1 MLFMTTQIGVIED
14 LRDMESD
21 FGVLPYPKWDEAQET
36 YAHYVDGHA
45 TIMAIPKTCRDLD
58 REGIILEAMSYESY
72 LSCLPIYYDV
82 LMTKKNVRDEQS
94 GEMLELI
101 YNTRAFDF
109 AYVYD
114 NFGLSFT
121 FQYQVE
127 RDNPDLASYYQKNE
141 KVSKKMIEKNIK
153 AYGEG

>member
-1 MLFMTTQIGVIED
+1 MFAHTTI
-14 LRDMESD
+14 
-21 FGVLPYPKWDEAQET
+21 LPA
-36 YAHYVDGHA
+36 
-45 TIMAIPKTCRDLD
+45 
-58 REGIILEAMSYESY
+58 
-72 LSCLPIYYDV
+72 YYDYT
-82 LMTKKNVRDEQS
+82 LTLRAARDNQS